1 MMSRVAL
8 ITGGAQGLGAAIA
21 KRFLQD
27 EFAGV
32 VLVDR
37 NSERLER
44 QRHDLS
50 AHGAVHVLAADLR
63 DDATPAASV
72 ALAQAK
78 FGRLD
83 VLVNAAGN
91 TERCSIEDTTVEA
104 YHRLF
109 DVNVK
114 APLFMMQNAA
124 ALMESSG
131 QGGVIINISSMLA
144 YGGPPDIGIYS
155 ASKAA
160 LVALSKNAANT
171 LKRKGIRVTAIN
183 LGWAL
188 TEGEHNLQTGF
199 HKQPENWAE
208 AAGKKVPFGRLI
220 SPEDIAGTCAYLV
233 SPAAAMMT
241 GAVIDYEQMPIGT
254 YDFHPMVARD

>member
-1 MMSRVAL
+1 MTRPAL

-21 KRFLQD
+21 KRFLLD
-27 EFAGV
+27 GFKGV

-37 NSERLER
+37 NETRLA
-44 QRHDLS
+44 QQAKDLS
-50 AHGAVHVLAADLR
+50 AYGQVATLTADMRDDETPAKAVH
-63 DDATPAASV
+63 
-72 ALAQAK
+72 LAQK
-78 FGRLD
+78 TFGRLD

-104 YHRLF
+104 YHRLY

-114 APLFMMQNAA
+114 APLFMMQKAA
-124 ALMESSG
+124 AAMEQAG

-144 YGGPPDIGIYS
+144 HGGPPEIGIYAS
-155 ASKAA
+155 SKAA

-188 TEGEHNLQTGF
+188 TEGEHNLQVGF

-233 SPAAAMMT
+233 SPAASMMT
-241 GAVIDYEQMPIGT
+241 GAVIDYEQMPVGT
-254 YDFHPMVARD
+254 YDFHPMVERG

>member
-1 MMSRVAL
+1 MSRVAI

-27 EFAGV
+27 GFAGV

-37 NSERLER
+37 NIDRLAQES
-44 QRHDLS
+44 QSL
-50 AHGAVHVLAADLR
+50 AAYGAVKTLAADLR
-63 DDATPAASV
+63 DDATPDKAV
-72 ALAQAK
+72 ALAIQA
-78 FGRLD
+78 FGHLD

-91 TERCSIEDTTVEA
+91 TERCGVEDASLEA

-114 APLFMMQNAA
+114 APLFLMQKAA
-124 ALMESSG
+124 AVMKN
-131 QGGVIINISSMLA
+131 GGNIINISSMLA
-144 YGGPPDIGIYS
+144 YGGPPDIGIYAS
-155 ASKAA
+155 SKAA
-160 LVALSKNAANT
+160 LVALSKNAANA
-171 LKRKGIRVTAIN
+171 LKSKGIRVNCIN

-188 TEGEHNLQTGF
+188 TEGEHGIQVGF

-208 AAGKKVPFGRLI
+208 AAARKLPFGKFIL
-220 SPEDIAGTCAYLV
+220 PEHVAGTCAFLV
-233 SPAAAMMT
+233 SPAAELMT

-254 YDFHPMVARD
+254 YDFHPMVKRD

>member
-1 MMSRVAL
+1 MSRVAL

-27 EFAGV
+27 GFAGV

-37 NSERLER
+37 NAERLER
-44 QRHDLS
+44 QRHELS
-50 AHGAVHVLAADLR
+50 AHGAVHTLTADLR
-63 DDATPAASV
+63 DDATPAAAV
-72 ALAQAK
+72 AVAQKA

-91 TERCSIEDTTVEA
+91 TERCSIEDTSVEA

-114 APLFMMQNAA
+114 APLFMMQKAA
-124 ALMESSG
+124 AYMETTG

-254 YDFHPMVARD
+254 FDFHPMVARD

>member
-1 MMSRVAL
+1 MTRVAI
-8 ITGGAQGLGAAIA
+8 ITGGAQGLGAATA
-21 KRFLQD
+21 RQFLRD
-27 EFAGV
+27 GFAGV

-37 NSERLER
+37 NTARLSQEEKA
-44 QRHDLS
+44 LS
-50 AHGAVHVLAADLR
+50 TFGAVATLTADLR
-63 DDATPAASV
+63 DDATPQKAV
-72 ALAQAK
+72 DLALAK
-78 FGRLD
+78 FGRVD
-83 VLVNAAGN
+83 VLLNAAGN

-114 APLFMMQNAA
+114 APLFMIQKAA
-124 ALMESSG
+124 AAMVKAG

-144 YGGPPDIGIYS
+144 YGGPPEIGIYS

-171 LKRKGIRVTAIN
+171 LKRKGIRVYCIN

-188 TEGEHNLQTGF
+188 TEGEHALQTGF

-208 AAGKKVPFGRLI
+208 EAGRKVPFGRLI
-220 SPEDIAGTCAYLV
+220 APEDIAGTCAYLV

-241 GAVIDYEQMPIGT
+241 GAVIDYEQMPMGT
-254 YDFHPMVARD
+254 YDFHPMVARE